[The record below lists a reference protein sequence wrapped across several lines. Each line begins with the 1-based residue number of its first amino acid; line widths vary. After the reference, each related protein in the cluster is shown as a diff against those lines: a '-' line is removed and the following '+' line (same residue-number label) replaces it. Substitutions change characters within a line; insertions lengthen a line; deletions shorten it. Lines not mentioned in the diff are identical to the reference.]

1 VSRHWLVGL
10 GVASACGG
18 QLHTHEPG
26 VDYLAAIRLEGN
38 HAIATGALEPA
49 LALHEVIR
57 EGGALD
63 PYLLTADTER
73 IRAAYFRHGFFEAT
87 VGSGVEHRD
96 AHTQVAV
103 FTITEGRRAATR
115 VEITGLPP
123 EVAPA
128 RARELVALAD
138 GAPFDYDAYD
148 AAKQPLTV
156 LVENAGYA
164 HAEVDGKVDADPQTA
179 TATVRYMVDPGVRC
193 TFGKITIGG
202 KFPASL
208 TAAVQARL
216 RFTEGESYSV
226 SAIEE
231 TQAEIY
237 GLGRFSTVQIV
248 PDLGGGAAVVTVTV
262 ELALGN
268 RHELHGGGGL
278 GYEPL
283 TYEARLRGGGSL
295 MPARLPLMTL
305 AADARVALTIPH
317 DFDQTQIEPKVR
329 GLASLSYLDLFWP
342 RLRGEVEV
350 GADFQ
355 TVEAYTWTGEHTRLG
370 LGAPLGARWLQ
381 LRVGW
386 LLDYLQFSGLNGSLD
401 SAMMPGCPAATPPGG
416 ETPAQ
421 RLGLCHAQL
430 RGAYQ
435 ASLVADLRDNPIEP
449 HRGVYVDLRVVKGTR
464 FAGGDLTYLQLI
476 PELRGY
482 VSLGGTVIA
491 ARARV
496 GAIFG
501 DVPVTERYFSG
512 GSVGQRGFSDRRL
525 APTALA
531 CASPTPPA
539 PMNDTSALIGGAG
552 LIETGVELRRQLATL
567 WTFPVGANVFLD
579 GGDVQCMPQALDVRQ
594 LNWAVGAGGWAK
606 LIGDLKIRIE
616 AGYRLNS
623 TTLYP
628 RDVDTHLLGNLAF
641 HLGVGEVY

>member
-1 VSRHWLVGL
+1 MTRYWLVGL

-26 VDYLAAIRLEGN
+26 VDHLAEIRIEGN
-38 HAIATGALEPA
+38 HSIETSALEPA

-57 EGGALD
+57 DGGALD

-73 IRAAYFRHGFFEAT
+73 IRAAYLRRGFFEAT
-87 VGSGVEHRD
+87 AGSRVERRD
-96 AHTQVAV
+96 DHTELAV
-103 FTITEGRRAATR
+103 FTITEGRRAATK
-115 VEITGLPP
+115 VEIIGLPP
-123 EVAPA
+123 EVSPA
-128 RARELVALAD
+128 RARAVVTLAD

-148 AAKQPLTV
+148 AAKQPLTL

-164 HAEVDGKVDADPQTA
+164 HAEVNGKVDADPQEA
-179 TATVRYMVDPGVRC
+179 TATVRYMVLPGVRC

-216 RFTEGESYSV
+216 RFAQGDHYSV
-226 SAIEE
+226 SAIED
-231 TQAEIY
+231 TQAELY
-237 GLGRFSTVQIV
+237 GLGRFATVQIG
-248 PDLGGGAAVVTVTV
+248 PDLEGGGAVVPVTI
-262 ELALGN
+262 ELALTN
-268 RHELHGGGGL
+268 RHELHAGGGL

-295 MPARLPLMTL
+295 VPARLPLMTL

-317 DFDQTQIEPKVR
+317 NFDQTQIEPRIR
-329 GLASLSYLDLFWP
+329 GLVSLQYLDLFWP
-342 RLRGEVEV
+342 RLRGEVEA

-370 LGAPLGARWLQ
+370 LGAPLGVRWLQ

-386 LLDYLQFSGLNGSLD
+386 LLDRVTFSENPQSSLD
-401 SAMMPGCPAATPPGG
+401 LSCPLDR
-416 ETPAQ
+416 ETPAKA
-421 RLGLCHAQL
+421 LGLCGAQL

-449 HRGVYVDLRVVKGTR
+449 RRGVYVDLRVTKGTR
-464 FAGGDLTYLQLI
+464 FAGGDLTYLQLT

-482 VSLGGTVIA
+482 VSLGGTVLA
-491 ARARV
+491 ARARI

-512 GSVGQRGFSDRRL
+512 GSVGQRGFSDRQL
-525 APTALA
+525 APTVMT
-531 CASPTPPA
+531 CVGGGPSA
-539 PMNDTSALIGGAG
+539 PIGGTG
-552 LIETGVELRRQLATL
+552 LIETGVELRRQLGTL
-567 WTFPVGANVFLD
+567 WSFPVGANVFVD
-579 GGDVQCMPQALDVRQ
+579 GGDVQCTPEALDLRQ

-606 LIGDLKIRIE
+606 LVGDLKFRIDL
-616 AGYRLNS
+616 GYRLNS
-623 TTLYP
+623 TELYP
-628 RDVDTHLLGNLAF
+628 RSTDPHALANIAF
-641 HLGVGEVY
+641 HIGVGEVY